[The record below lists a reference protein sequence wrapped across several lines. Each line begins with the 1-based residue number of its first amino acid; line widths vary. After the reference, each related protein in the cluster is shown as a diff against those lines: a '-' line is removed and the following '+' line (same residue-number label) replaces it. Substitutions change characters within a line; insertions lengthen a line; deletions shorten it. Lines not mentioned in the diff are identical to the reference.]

1 MNALSNLLTK
11 ESLQNPVILA
21 GLVVVALAIAAV
33 LGSAGTLTRAL
44 IFEPKTSLF
53 LNDRNAGATRSA
65 INANDINQRNFFGLA
80 SDRPTVAI
88 ESLPETQLKLVLR
101 GAFAAAD
108 ENEAGA
114 IIEDERQIAEQYGVG
129 DELPGNA
136 TLNAVYTDRV
146 VLARNGLLETLY
158 FPDDFS
164 DAGVG
169 TRNNEAATP
178 TSATTPQDDSEAAA
192 RREAIRERIRE
203 LRGR

>member
-1 MNALSNLLTK
+1 MSALSNLFSK

-33 LGSAGTLTRAL
+33 LGSAGTLTQAL
-44 IFEPKTSLF
+44 IFQPKTSLF
-53 LNDRNAGATRSA
+53 VDQRNDGASRSA
-65 INANDINQRNFFGLA
+65 VNANDISERNFFGLA
-80 SDRPTVAI
+80 SDKPTVAI

-101 GAFAAAD
+101 GAFAAANED
-108 ENEAGA
+108 EAGA
-114 IIEDERQIAEQYGVG
+114 IIEDERKVAEQYNIG

-136 TLNAVYTDRV
+136 TLNAVYADRV

-164 DAGVG
+164 NEGVG
-169 TRNNEAATP
+169 TRSNNQATP
-178 TSATTPQDDSEAAA
+178 TSQTTPQDDAEAEA
-192 RREAIRERIRE
+192 RREAIRKRIRE